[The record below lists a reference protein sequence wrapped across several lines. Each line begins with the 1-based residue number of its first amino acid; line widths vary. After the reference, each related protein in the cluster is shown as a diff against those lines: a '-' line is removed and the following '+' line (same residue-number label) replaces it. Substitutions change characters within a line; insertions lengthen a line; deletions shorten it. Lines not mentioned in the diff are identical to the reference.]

1 VLFAGDF
8 IMPYLGAPFIEE
20 GDFDGLLAAIDLV
33 KDLNPRILLHGHEPL
48 TQLFNSVAMLADT
61 KEQLVWLR
69 EQVRAGIANGV
80 ERAALQQANLI
91 PPRLLTD
98 HPATH
103 LAYLVL
109 RENVINRLY
118 DQTVGYW
125 QTDLAGMD
133 YVSRADRGSALV
145 DYLGLSDRE
154 LAAAAERMIR
164 DGKHELAAQL
174 VDAARERLPQSA
186 ELARVHRL
194 AYLKLKEKYADSNP
208 FKFIVYN
215 SRLGDEAAR

>member
-1 VLFAGDF
+1 
-8 IMPYLGAPFIEE
+8 MPYLGDPFIEE
-20 GDFDGLLAAIDLV
+20 GDFDGLLQAIDLV
-33 KDLNPRILLHGHEPL
+33 KELDPRFLLHGHEPL
-48 TQLFNSVAMLADT
+48 TRIFNSPAMLLDT
-61 KEQLVWLR
+61 KAQLVWLR

-91 PPRLLTD
+91 PPELLAAD
-98 HPATH
+98 PATH

-118 DQTVGYW
+118 DQIVGYW

-145 DYLGLSDRE
+145 DYLGLSDRQ

-186 ELARVHRL
+186 ELARVQRL
-194 AYLKLKEKYADSNP
+194 AYLKLKEKYADNNP

-215 SRLGDEAAR
+215 SRLAEDAAR